1 MEISEIIQDQSVTIL
16 PKGRI
21 DSVTVVDFEDK
32 LSDLI
37 VRNFTKIIIDF
48 STTDFI
54 SSSGLRILLMKEKQ
68 LRSRSGN
75 LLLINLPEMIEEI
88 FEVSGFSTV
97 FKIQK

>member
-88 FEVSGFSTV
+88 FEVSGFSTM

>member
-1 MEISEIIQDQSVTIL
+1 MEISEIIQDQSVTII

-21 DSVTVVDFEDK
+21 DSVTVIDFEDK

-37 VRNFTKIIIDF
+37 ARNFTKIIIDF